1 MDIMD
6 LLMSITVVMAW
17 ELHQIINRFD
27 WNLSVDADLG
37 QSVVNRDQIQTQVGS
52 SCWLVR
58 W

>member
-1 MDIMD
+1 MD